1 MARVKKGD
9 PAQCQLLSLWQ
20 PPPKAGDPVGVL
32 ATTFTLDTALFEE
45 ECLARFADVQSDP
58 LRDGALYRIER
69 EEKLA
74 SLKCAAVIADI
85 HHCVGRRS
93 LRWDLL
99 AARPKSGVM
108 HAKLSLLA
116 WSEHVRIIVASSNLT
131 NDGYRRNQ
139 ECVAAI
145 DFDDG
150 FSDRA
155 LLDPLLAY
163 FRDLLAI
170 TSGPAQARAEGLLNW
185 VDGRIPK
192 EQVTPARG
200 LQRRVILL
208 GPNRKNFFEQLAEML
223 PGEPPEQA
231 HVVSPFFDP
240 DLRENGPE
248 NSLWGLMKKRG
259 TAEVHFHVAGEAS
272 PETNGWRLEV
282 PEHVLNATPK
292 GRGDVATRLHPILV
306 AGVPT
311 DTGPERRPL
320 HAKTLMLSHEKWSAL
335 VIGSSNFTSAGMGL
349 NAYARNYEA
358 NLVCFLRTPASDS
371 LRKALETRAL
381 RGGPAVVRTPST
393 IFAPAFDP
401 DSPEGDAPPPLPVFF
416 GEAALDSSGDTH
428 YELTLTFVLPSP
440 EGEWAIRLDQSVI
453 LTSSSWRSQLQP
465 TSIHLSLP
473 RSGPPP
479 SVLTVEWANGA
490 HVVDWPVNVST
501 ADALPAPDELKGLSL
516 AALLELLSSARP
528 LHEAL
533 RAWLRRQPDDDDS
546 NVELAI
552 ELIDPHAKVDSSGF
566 MVKRVQ
572 RACWAMQ
579 SLRARLEQPVLSS
592 SAMAWRIKGPVGAY
606 AMLEAMQRQC
616 DPKLP
621 DEWTF
626 LLCELWRELAAV
638 PVKGGGGRAP
648 EPESLQMM
656 EGLIGDLHERLM
668 NALPQC
674 TDAMR
679 TYVVDAMSEANN
691 AAS

>member
-1 MARVKKGD
+1 MTRVKKGD
-9 PAQCQLLSLWQ
+9 PAKCQLLSLWQ

-58 LRDGALYRIER
+58 IRDGALYRIER
-69 EEKLA
+69 EEKLS

-116 WSEHVRIIVASSNLT
+116 WGEHVRIIVASANLT
-131 NDGYRRNQ
+131 SDGYRRNQ

-150 FSDRA
+150 FTDRA
-155 LLDPLLAY
+155 LLNPLLAY
-163 FRDLLAI
+163 FQELLTL
-170 TSGPAQARAEGLLNW
+170 TSGPARVRAEDLLNW
-185 VDGRIPK
+185 VDGRLPK

-200 LQRRVILL
+200 LQRRVILV

-223 PGEPPEQA
+223 PSEPAEQA

-240 DLRENGPE
+240 DLRVNGPE

-259 TAEVHFHVAGEAS
+259 TAEVHLHVSGEAS

-292 GRGDVATRLHPILV
+292 GRGDVATRLHPIKV
-306 AGVPT
+306 TGVST

-320 HAKTLMLSHEKWSAL
+320 HAKTLMLLHERWSAL

-349 NAYARNYEA
+349 NTYARNYEA
-358 NLVCFLRTPASDS
+358 NLVYILRTPSSDS
-371 LRKALETRAL
+371 MRKALETRAI
-381 RGGPAVVRTPST
+381 RGGAAVDRTPST

-401 DSPEGDAPPPLPVFF
+401 DCPEGNASPPLPVFF
-416 GEAALDSSGDTH
+416 GEAALNSSSDTH
-428 YELTLTFVLPSP
+428 YELTLTFVLPSL
-440 EGEWAIRLDQSVI
+440 ESEWVIRLDQAVI
-453 LTSSSWRSQLQP
+453 LTNSSWMSQSQP
-465 TSIHLSLP
+465 AFIYLNLP

-479 SVLTVEWANGA
+479 SVLTVEWASGA
-490 HVVDWPVNVST
+490 HVVDWPVNVAT

-516 AALLELLSSARP
+516 AALLDLLSSARP

-533 RAWLRRQPDDDDS
+533 RAWLRRQADDDC
-546 NVELAI
+546 NVEFGI
-552 ELIDPHAKVDSSGF
+552 ELVDPHAKVDTSGF

-579 SLRARLEQPVLSS
+579 SLRARFEQPILSS

-606 AMLEAMQRQC
+606 AVLDAMQRQC
-616 DPKLP
+616 DTNLP
-621 DEWTF
+621 DEWAF
-626 LLCELWRELAAV
+626 LLCELWREISAV
-638 PVKGGGGRAP
+638 EVQGRGGREP
-648 EPESLQMM
+648 EPEGLQML
-656 EGLIGDLHERLM
+656 EGLIRDMRERLL
-668 NALPQC
+668 NSLPQC
-674 TDAMR
+674 STAIR
-679 TYVVDAMSEANN
+679 TYVADAMSETNN

>member
-45 ECLARFADVQSDP
+45 ECLARFANVQSDP

-116 WSEHVRIIVASSNLT
+116 WSEHVRIIVASANLT

-145 DFDDG
+145 DFDNE

-170 TSGPAQARAEGLLNW
+170 TAGPARARAEDLLNW
-185 VDGRIPK
+185 VDVRLPK
-192 EQVTPARG
+192 DQVAPTRG

-248 NSLWGLMKKRG
+248 NSLWGMMKRRG
-259 TAEVHFHVAGEAS
+259 TAEVHLHVAAEAS

-320 HAKTLMLSHEKWSAL
+320 HAKTLMLTHEKWSAL
-335 VIGSSNFTSAGMGL
+335 IIGSSNFTSAGMGL
-349 NAYARNYEA
+349 NTYARNYEA
-358 NLVCFLRTPASDS
+358 NLVYLLRTPSSDS
-371 LRKALETRAL
+371 LRKTLETRTL
-381 RGGPAVVRTPST
+381 RGGSAVVRTAST

-401 DSPEGDAPPPLPVFF
+401 DSPEGKAPSPLPIFF

-440 EGEWAIRLDQSVI
+440 EGEWVIRLDQSVI
-453 LTSSSWRSQLQP
+453 LTSSSWRSQSQ
-465 TSIHLSLP
+465 SASVHLSLP

-516 AALLELLSSARP
+516 AALLDLLSSARP

-552 ELIDPHAKVDSSGF
+552 ELIDPHAKVDTSGF

-579 SLRARLEQPVLSS
+579 SLRTRLEQPVMSS

-606 AMLEAMQRQC
+606 AMLQAMQRQC

-621 DEWTF
+621 DEWAF
-626 LLCELWRELAAV
+626 LLCELWRELSTV
-638 PVKGGGGRAP
+638 QVNGGGGREA
-648 EPESLQMM
+648 EPESFQMM
-656 EGLIGDLHERLM
+656 EDLIGDLCEQLT

-679 TYVVDAMSEANN
+679 TYVADAMSETSN

>member
-1 MARVKKGD
+1 MKARVKKGD

-20 PPPKAGDPVGVL
+20 RPVKAGNPVGVL

-116 WSEHVRIIVASSNLT
+116 WSEHVRIIVASANLT

-155 LLDPLLAY
+155 LLEPLLSY
-163 FRDLLAI
+163 FRDLLTIA
-170 TSGPAQARAEGLLNW
+170 SGPARARADDLLNW
-185 VDGRIPK
+185 VDDRLPK
-192 EQVTPARG
+192 EQVSSSKG

-223 PGEPPEQA
+223 PGDPPEQA

-240 DLRENGPE
+240 ELRDSGPE
-248 NSLWGLMKKRG
+248 NSLWGLMKRRG
-259 TAEVHFHVAGEAS
+259 TAEVHLHVAGEAS
-272 PETNGWRLEV
+272 PETNGWRLVV
-282 PEHVLNATPK
+282 PKHVLNATPK
-292 GRGDVATRLHPILV
+292 GRGGVATRLHPILV
-306 AGVPT
+306 SGVPT

-349 NAYARNYEA
+349 NSYARNYEA
-358 NLVCFLRTPASDS
+358 NLVYILRAPASDS
-371 LRKALETRAL
+371 LRKVLETRAL
-381 RGGPAVVRTPST
+381 RGGPAVVPTPST
-393 IFAPAFDP
+393 VFAPAFDP
-401 DSPEGDAPPPLPVFF
+401 DSPEGASPPPLPVFF
-416 GEAALDSSGDTH
+416 GEATLDSSDDTH
-428 YELTLTFVLPSP
+428 YELTLSFVLPSP
-440 EGEWAIRLDQSVI
+440 QGEWSIRLDQSVI
-453 LTSSSWRSQLQP
+453 LMSSNWRAQSQS
-465 TSIHLSLP
+465 SIHLSLT

-490 HVVDWPVNVST
+490 HVVDWPVNVRT

-516 AALLELLSSARP
+516 AALLDLLSSARP

-533 RAWLRRQPDDDDS
+533 RAWLRRQPDDDD
-546 NVELAI
+546 NDVEKAF
-552 ELIDPHAKVDSSGF
+552 ELIDPHAKVDTSGF

-592 SAMAWRIKGPVGAY
+592 SAMAWRIKVHISAH
-606 AMLEAMQRQC
+606 R
-616 DPKLP
+616 
-621 DEWTF
+621 
-626 LLCELWRELAAV
+626 
-638 PVKGGGGRAP
+638 GRRFR
-648 EPESLQMM
+648 
-656 EGLIGDLHERLM
+656 LI
-668 NALPQC
+668 
-674 TDAMR
+674 
-679 TYVVDAMSEANN
+679 VDAISA
-691 AAS
+691 

>member
-9 PAQCQLLSLWQ
+9 PAHCQLLSLWQ
-20 PPPKAGDPVGVL
+20 PPQKAGDPVGVL

-74 SLKCAAVIADI
+74 SLKCAAVIADV

-93 LRWDLL
+93 MRWDLL

-108 HAKLSLLA
+108 HAKLSLLV
-116 WSEHVRIIVASSNLT
+116 WSEHVRIIVASANLT

-145 DFDDG
+145 DFSDA
-150 FSDRA
+150 FTDRA

-163 FRDLLAI
+163 LRDLLAI
-170 TSGPAQARAEGLLNW
+170 TSGPARVRAEDLLNW
-185 VDGRIPK
+185 VDRRLPK
-192 EQVTPARG
+192 KQVASARG
-200 LQRRVILL
+200 IQRRVILL
-208 GPNRKNFFEQLAEML
+208 GPNRKNFFEQLAGIL

-240 DLRENGPE
+240 DLRVSGPE

-259 TAEVHFHVAGEAS
+259 RAEVHLHVAGEAS

-282 PEHVLNATPK
+282 PEHVFNATPK
-292 GRGDVATRLHPILV
+292 GRGDVATQLHPILV

-311 DTGPERRPL
+311 DTGLERRPL

-349 NAYARNYEA
+349 NTYARNYEA
-358 NLVCFLRTPASDS
+358 NVVYILRTPASDS
-371 LRKALETRAL
+371 LRKALEARTI
-381 RGGPAVVRTPST
+381 RGGPAVVRTLST
-393 IFAPAFDP
+393 VFDPAFDP
-401 DSPEGDAPPPLPVFF
+401 DSLKGAAHPPLPAFF
-416 GEAALDSSGDTH
+416 GEAALDSSGDTQ
-428 YELTLTFVLPSP
+428 YELTLNVVLPSP
-440 EGEWAIRLDQSVI
+440 KGEWLIRLDQAVI
-453 LTSSSWRSQLQP
+453 LTNSSWMLQSQP
-465 TSIHLSLP
+465 ASIHVTLP

-479 SVLTVEWANGA
+479 SVLTVEWSNGA

-501 ADALPAPDELKGLSL
+501 SAALPSPDELKGLSL
-516 AALLELLSSARP
+516 AALLDLLSSARP

-533 RAWLRRQPDDDDS
+533 RAWLRRQPDDDS
-546 NVELAI
+546 NVEQAI
-552 ELIDPHAKVDSSGF
+552 ELIDPHAKVDTSEF
-566 MVKRVQ
+566 MIKRVQ

-579 SLRARLEQPVLSS
+579 ALRARLEQPVLSS
-592 SAMAWRIKGPVGAY
+592 AAMGWRIKGPIGAY

-621 DEWTF
+621 DEWAF
-626 LLCELWRELAAV
+626 LLCELWRELSAV
-638 PVKGGGGRAP
+638 QIKGGGGSEP
-648 EPESLQMM
+648 EPESVQMM
-656 EGLIGDLHERLM
+656 EGLINDLRERLT
-668 NALPQC
+668 NALVQC
-674 TDAMR
+674 TDAIR
-679 TYVVDAMSEANN
+679 TYVVDAMNETNN